1 MPLTK
6 VKIGN
11 LIRLNNQ
18 TNADGRDLPF
28 YGLNKDKEFMPT
40 VASITKVDKCK
51 YKVATKGR
59 FVFSGMQTGR
69 DVCIRLG
76 LYDKDFDA
84 LVSPAYITFDIISD
98 KILPEFLFMMFKS
111 SEMDR
116 YGAFL
121 SDGTVRAN
129 LDWDVFCDIELTVPS
144 IEIQRKYVLVYK
156 TIRDNI
162 KNYQEFIDNVN
173 KNMCPILVRG
183 ALQEGE

>member
-1 MPLTK
+1 MSTL
-6 VKIGN
+6 
-11 LIRLNNQ
+11 L
-18 TNADGRDLPF
+18 
-28 YGLNKDKEFMPT
+28 
-40 VASITKVDKCK
+40 
-51 YKVATKGR
+51 KGR

>member
-1 MPLTK
+1 ML
-6 VKIGN
+6 
-11 LIRLNNQ
+11 
-18 TNADGRDLPF
+18 
-28 YGLNKDKEFMPT
+28 
-40 VASITKVDKCK
+40 
-51 YKVATKGR
+51 
-59 FVFSGMQTGR
+59 
-69 DVCIRLG
+69 
-76 LYDKDFDA
+76 
-84 LVSPAYITFDIISD
+84 
-98 KILPEFLFMMFKS
+98 MMFKS